1 MAIKRSPRAGCILD
15 MCSGTG
21 QTTAAL
27 RLSLPSTNNSQIIA
41 ADFSRHMLEIA
52 MDRAYKKDLRHI
64 YFTLT
69 DAVNLPFAN
78 NTFDV
83 ITITFATRNLAAAPG
98 HLLRSF
104 REFYRVL
111 KPGGW
116 FLNLETSQPP
126 IKFIKRL
133 FHLYVKLTVTP
144 VGSKISGSKASCV
157 YLSNS
162 IRSFYPA
169 KELAGTLYE
178 AGFETVTW
186 KNLLFGAVALHQAR
200 KKTGLEPSAG
210 KPQPKRLLF
219 TRRRGGAEDEEMFF
233 IFYYKLFY
241 SAIAAS
247 PRAKK
252 YSAGKWQDFTG

>member
-1 MAIKRSPRAGCILD
+1 MIKGIQEFYSEISGSYQLTNSLLTLGLDAYWRKKAVKMAIKRSPQAGRILD

-21 QTTAAL
+21 QTAAAL
-27 RLSLPSTNNSQIIA
+27 RQCLLSNNNTQIIA
-41 ADFSRHMLEIA
+41 ADFSPHMLEIA
-52 MDRAYKKDLRHI
+52 MARSNKKGLHHI

-69 DAVNLPFAN
+69 DAVNLPFADN
-78 NTFDV
+78 MFDI

-98 HLLRSF
+98 HLLKSF

-116 FLNLETSQPP
+116 LLNLETSQPP
-126 IKFIKRL
+126 VKFIKRL
-133 FHLYVKLTVTP
+133 FHLYVKLTVAP
-144 VGSKISGSKASCV
+144 VGRWISGSKGSYA

-169 KELAGTLYE
+169 KELAETLYE

-200 KKTGLEPSAG
+200 K
-210 KPQPKRLLF
+210 
-219 TRRRGGAEDEEMFF
+219 
-233 IFYYKLFY
+233 
-241 SAIAAS
+241 
-247 PRAKK
+247 
-252 YSAGKWQDFTG
+252 